1 MMIELTKDAETRN
14 TMILKFVANIITRY
28 AQASVEQKIA
38 GERWYETAN
47 QIAQMISG
55 GNVTVGAG
63 VLAALSANK
72 SWTEN
77 LKIARLAFE
86 TGTPAKHVK
95 VQLAKAQAIM
105 EGAEPTSVLGNG
117 LKTQNFYQCIVDP
130 TNTTAVCIDRHA
142 HDVAVGEV
150 YGNDDR
156 GLSTATRYNML
167 AEAYRIAAEKLN
179 TLPMIVQA
187 VTWVVQVE
195 NYSQWNARETSN
207 GHAER

>member
-1 MMIELTKDAETRN
+1 MIELTKDAETR
-14 TMILKFVANIITRY
+14 TAMINSFVSNIITRY

-55 GNVTVGAG
+55 GDVVKGAG

-77 LKIARLAFE
+77 LKIAKLAFAD
-86 TGTPAKHVK
+86 GTASKHVK
-95 VQLAKAQAIM
+95 VQIAKANAILA
-105 EGAEPTSVLGNG
+105 GAEPTSVLGNG
-117 LKTQNFYQCIVDP
+117 LKTQNFYRCIVDP
-130 TNTTAVCIDRHA
+130 TDETAVCIDRHA

-150 YGNDDR
+150 YGDDDR
-156 GLSTATRYNML
+156 GLSAKGRYEL
-167 AEAYRIAAEKLN
+167 IAEAYRSAARKLH
-179 TLPMIVQA
+179 TLPMVVQA

-195 NYSQWNARETSN
+195 EYSQWNARKSSN